1 MASFFRRSVKFN
13 PDKDIHDLSG
23 KVILVTGGNNGL
35 GKESILQ
42 LAKHNPAKI
51 YMGARSESKAT
62 TAINEIRQ
70 SVPGANIAFL
80 PLDLAS
86 FTSVKNATD
95 SFLSENDRL
104 DILMNNAGIMMTVP
118 GLTEDGYEIN
128 FGTNH
133 LGPALL
139 TKLLLPILQQTASA
153 GNDVRIVNLSSA
165 LYAYSPKAGMLF
177 SENKTTLADLGLMAR
192 YGQSKLANN
201 YFTKS
206 LAERYPAIKSV
217 ALHPGVV
224 RTSITVESKKASFL
238 LSLLVK
244 GADML
249 VSVDVATG
257 TLNQLW
263 ASTADSVKSG
273 GFYFPVGK
281 EMHGQVL
288 DDRELAE
295 KLWVWTEKEL
305 EAHGY

>member
-1 MASFFRRSVKFN
+1 MVFSFRRSVGFN
-13 PDKDIHDLSG
+13 PEKDIHDLSG
-23 KVILVTGGNNGL
+23 KVIVVTGGNNGL

-51 YMGARSESKAT
+51 YMAARSESKAT

-70 SVPGANIAFL
+70 SVPGANILFL

-86 FTSVKNATD
+86 LASVKNAAD
-95 SFLSENDRL
+95 IFLSENDRL
-104 DILMNNAGIMMTVP
+104 DILMNNAGVMMTTP

-133 LGPALL
+133 MGPALL
-139 TKLLLPILQQTASA
+139 AKLLLPILQKTASA
-153 GNDVRIVNLSSA
+153 GNDTRIVNLSSA
-165 LYAYSPKAGMLF
+165 LYAYAPKDRILF
-177 SENKTTLADLGLMAR
+177 SQNKTTLADLGIMAR

-206 LAERYPAIKSV
+206 LAERYPGIKSV

-224 RTSITVESKKASFL
+224 RTSIADETKKTSFF
-238 LSLLVK
+238 LSLLMK
-244 GADML
+244 GTNAL
-249 VSVDVATG
+249 VAVNVATG
-257 TLNQLW
+257 ALTQLW

-281 EMHGQVL
+281 EMHDQVL

-295 KLWVWTEKEL
+295 RLWNWTETEL
-305 EAHGY
+305 EAQGY